1 MGKEEGGGTATHLPE
16 LSSSNLSSAPI
27 RATSNTCGG
36 VASALVLHADDAN
49 EAWYVLAPPLEKGTA
64 IYCRV
69 NSSLVLVATRRS
81 AGPGPPSGPNIVA
94 VC

>member
-16 LSSSNLSSAPI
+16 LLSSNLSSAPI

-36 VASALVLHADDAN
+36 VAAPESCMLTMRTKRGVYLH
-49 EAWYVLAPPLEKGTA
+49 PLEKGTA

-69 NSSLVLVATRRS
+69 NSSLVLVPTRRS